1 MKLIVGLG
9 NPGDEYSGTRH
20 NLGFFQIDK
29 LSSNENFTK
38 WKLEK
43 KFNAMLSLGEI
54 VNEKVIL
61 AKPQTF
67 MNNSGI
73 AVAKIANYYKISPS
87 DIIVIQD
94 DLDLPLGTLR
104 ISHNASS
111 GGHKGIQSIIEN
123 IKSQEF
129 IRLRIGISG
138 EKKEKIPAEDYV
150 LERFSQNEKD
160 VIDTDTNLLVE
171 TIETIIS
178 VGALEAMNEFN

>member
-9 NPGDEYSGTRH
+9 NPGDKYKDTRH
-20 NLGFFQIDK
+20 NLGFFEIDK
-29 LSSNENFTK
+29 LSSNENFTQ

-43 KFNAMLSLGEI
+43 KCNVLLSFGEI
-54 VNEKVIL
+54 VSEKVIL
-61 AKPQTF
+61 VKPQTY

-94 DLDLPLGTLR
+94 DLDLPLGVLR

-129 IRLRIGISG
+129 IRLRIGIAG
-138 EKKEKIPAEDYV
+138 EKKGEIPAEDYV
-150 LERFSQNEKD
+150 LEKFSQKEKD
-160 VIDTDTNLLVE
+160 AIDSVASLLIE
-171 TIETIIS
+171 AIETTIG

>member
-9 NPGDEYSGTRH
+9 NPGDEYIGTRH
-20 NLGFFQIDK
+20 NLGFFEIDK

-54 VNEKVIL
+54 VSEKVVL

-67 MNNSGI
+67 MNNSGV

-123 IKSQEF
+123 VKSQEF
-129 IRLRIGISG
+129 IRLRIGIAG
-138 EKKEKIPAEDYV
+138 EKRGEIPAEDYV
-150 LERFSQNEKD
+150 LQKFSQEEKD
-160 VIDTDTNLLVE
+160 TIDSGTGLLIE
-171 TIETIIS
+171 AIETTIS
-178 VGALEAMNEFN
+178 MGALEAMNEFN